1 MFLLLD
7 SGVLGRLCHT
17 NERQYLP
24 VAQRLW
30 QFVDAA
36 PDIRKV
42 FIPEISDYE
51 TRRKLL
57 HLIAKQQSLPEV
69 IDRLNAAP
77 DDFTY
82 LPLDTPTMQ
91 LAAELWADARL
102 NGLPTANEA
111 SLDADVI
118 LAAQAKQVSG
128 TVVTT
133 NRKHLSRF
141 VPTIDWTEI
150 PTTA

>member
-17 NERQYLP
+17 NEQQYLP
-24 VAQRLW
+24 VAKRLW
-30 QFVDAA
+30 QFLDAA

-77 DDFTY
+77 EDFTY

-91 LAAELWADARL
+91 LAAELWSDARL
-102 NGLPTANEA
+102 KGRPTANDV

-118 LAAQAKQVSG
+118 LAAQAKQVG
-128 TVVTT
+128 GIVVTT